1 MTGPRSRA
9 STGQASTGQTSTGQ
23 ACVGILMLETQ
34 FERIVGDI
42 GNPDTWPFPVRYGTV
57 AGASA
62 GRVVCD
68 DPRLLRDAFV
78 SAGRKLVAQ
87 GCRGITTSC
96 GFLSLIQ
103 DELTDA
109 LGVPVAT
116 SSLLQVP
123 MIAQMLP
130 GRKRVGI
137 LTISA
142 SSLSPAHLAAAGVPT
157 DAPIAGM
164 HPEGPFSHAIFN
176 NAPTLDV
183 AACRRDLIDTAQAF
197 AQREPD
203 LGALV
208 LECTNMAPYAE
219 AIGRAIGLPV
229 FSIYSLVSWFQ
240 AGLAPP
246 VFQPI

>member
-1 MTGPRSRA
+1 M
-9 STGQASTGQTSTGQ
+9 
-23 ACVGILMLETQ
+23 
-34 FERIVGDI
+34 
-42 GNPDTWPFPVRYGTV
+42 
-57 AGASA
+57 
-62 GRVVCD
+62 VCD

-137 LTISA
+137 
-142 SSLSPAHLAAAGVPT
+142 
-157 DAPIAGM
+157 
-164 HPEGPFSHAIFN
+164 
-176 NAPTLDV
+176 
-183 AACRRDLIDTAQAF
+183 
-197 AQREPD
+197 
-203 LGALV
+203 
-208 LECTNMAPYAE
+208 
-219 AIGRAIGLPV
+219 
-229 FSIYSLVSWFQ
+229 
-240 AGLAPP
+240 
-246 VFQPI
+246 